1 MEPRRLNAGI
11 GLVIGAAALVLQ
23 FTLFV
28 PATAETS
35 GVPLALLSFFSFFT
49 ILTNLALVLIYLSE
63 LTSHRWL
70 HWFRHPVTRA
80 MMVAVMGL
88 VTIFYHLLLSG
99 LWQPEGLYL
108 IADRLLHYATTLIYW
123 LWWWR
128 FVPHGHVGWRD
139 LPAMLL
145 PTLIYFGYILLRGAV
160 LGEYPYPILE
170 VGRLGYPAVLFNG
183 FLVALGLAVLC
194 AITIAFDKLLARN
207 PRTVS

>member
-23 FTLFV
+23 FMLSV
-28 PATAETS
+28 PATADS
-35 GVPLALLSFFSFFT
+35 RGLPFALLSFFSFFT
-49 ILTNLALVLIYLSE
+49 ILSNLTLVLIYLSE

-70 HWFRHPVTRA
+70 EWFRHPVTRA

-128 FVPHGHVGWRD
+128 FVPHGRVDWRD
-139 LPAMLL
+139 LPTMLL
-145 PTLIYFGYILLRGAV
+145 PTLVYFGYILLRGAF
-160 LGEYPYPILE
+160 LNEYPYPILE
-170 VGRLGYPAVLFNG
+170 VGRLGYATVLLNG
-183 FLVALGLAVLC
+183 LIVALGLAVLC
-194 AITIAFDKLLARN
+194 AVTIAFDKLLARK